1 MTNASTDEL
10 LAKVKATR
18 AKRAEADARL
28 LQAVQ
33 ALERTERFA
42 ESRRKAVDRG
52 REAFEAARAGVA
64 RELAA
69 ALAENR
75 SPVGL
80 ESGVGPTL
88 LAQQTRE
95 EDALVAAEDAVSLA
109 RGQRELLAVEAK
121 SAEATL
127 ATAVDRLL
135 VAEAEA
141 IAVEIERLE
150 AQALALREQ
159 LVPLPPVSRPR
170 GQPIYAASEIVSRVL
185 EPPGFFAVSR
195 GLQMASE
202 NGPHRQR
209 LLQHGKDWEAR
220 RVLLIAGDGTDAKDA
235 EEAA

>member
-1 MTNASTDEL
+1 
-10 LAKVKATR
+10 
-18 AKRAEADARL
+18 
-28 LQAVQ
+28 
-33 ALERTERFA
+33 
-42 ESRRKAVDRG
+42 
-52 REAFEAARAGVA
+52 VA

-75 SPVGL
+75 SPRR
-80 ESGVGPTL
+80 
-88 LAQQTRE
+88 TRE
-95 EDALVAAEDAVSLA
+95 WRRSDLIGAADA
-109 RGQRELLAVEAK
+109 RGRRAGRRRGRRQASPGGNAKLLAVEAK

-159 LVPLPPVSRPR
+159 LVPLPPVSRPHEDSQLCGVRNREPRAGTAGLFR
-170 GQPIYAASEIVSRVL
+170 GEPRASNGIGERAA
-185 EPPGFFAVSR
+185 
-195 GLQMASE
+195 
-202 NGPHRQR
+202 RQR
-209 LLQHGKDWEAR
+209 LLQHGKNWEAR